1 MVNDDAIIAATGDW
15 VRARLAADA
24 TGHDWWHTYRVAA
37 LARHLTDREG
47 GDHLVIALAAL
58 LHDIADWKFSGDE
71 HASGRLAAEWLAA
84 QEVSQDTISHVVS
97 IIDTLSFKSA
107 DQPRMATL
115 EGRIVQD
122 ADRLDALGAIG
133 VARTFAYGGWKGT
146 PMHDPDLPPR
156 VGMSAEEYRAHHGTT
171 VNHFYEKLL
180 LLRDL
185 MNTAT
190 ARQVAD
196 ERHAF
201 MEAFLAR
208 FYREWEGDA

>member
-1 MVNDDAIIAATGDW
+1 MMHDDAVTAATGEW
-15 VRARLAADA
+15 VRARLSSDS
-24 TGHDWWHTYRVAA
+24 TGHDWWHTYRVTA
-37 LARHLTDREG
+37 LARHLAEQEG
-47 GDHLVIALAAL
+47 GSRFVIQLAAL

-71 HASGRLAAEWLAA
+71 HASGRLATDWLA
-84 QEVSQDTISHVVS
+84 SQGVDADTIAQVVG

-115 EGRIVQD
+115 EGQIVQD
-122 ADRLDALGAIG
+122 ADRLDAIGAIG

-146 PMHDPDLPPR
+146 PMHDPTVPPR
-156 VGMSAEEYRAHHGTT
+156 VGMSAQEYRAHLGTT

-185 MNTAT
+185 MNTDT
-190 ARQVAD
+190 ARQMAD

-208 FYREWEGDA
+208 FFREWEGEV

>member
-1 MVNDDAIIAATGDW
+1 MNDAAVIAATAEW
-15 VRARLAADA
+15 VRERLSADS
-24 TGHDWWHTYRVAA
+24 TGHDWWHTYRVTT
-37 LARHLTDREG
+37 LARRLAKREG
-47 GDHLVIALAAL
+47 GDRFIIELAAL
-58 LHDIADWKFSGDE
+58 LHDIADWKFSGDDY
-71 HASGRLAAEWLAA
+71 ASSRLAAEWLTEQGVDPGTIA
-84 QEVSQDTISHVVS
+84 QVTA

-115 EGRIVQD
+115 EGQIVQD

-146 PMHDPDLPPR
+146 PMHEPSLPPR
-156 VGMSAEEYRAHHGTT
+156 VGMSAEEYRAHLGTT

-185 MNTAT
+185 MNTPT
-190 ARQVAD
+190 ARQMAE

-201 MEAFLAR
+201 METFLEG
-208 FYREWEGDA
+208 FYREWEGAA